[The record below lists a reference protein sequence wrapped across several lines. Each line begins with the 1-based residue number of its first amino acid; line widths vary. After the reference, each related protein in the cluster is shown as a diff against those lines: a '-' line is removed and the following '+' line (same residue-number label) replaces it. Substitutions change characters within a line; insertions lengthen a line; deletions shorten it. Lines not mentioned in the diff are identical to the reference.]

1 MISAPACRQT
11 GSRKM
16 NMKNKKLHNIKSSGF
31 KAPDGYLESFDEL
44 LFNKLKESS
53 PLYGLENSG
62 FIAPENYFE
71 SFEEKFAKT
80 LTSEKEIKVIPFIPW
95 KKMLYV
101 SGIAASIILM
111 VNLFNND
118 YNKPTFENLETALI
132 DDYIVEEDFT
142 NEDIASLVTEDL
154 TLDKFM
160 DSHLIDADLEEYIL
174 NNSSVEEYLKEE
186 NK

>member
-1 MISAPACRQT
+1 
-11 GSRKM
+11 M

-44 LFNKLKESS
+44 LLNKLNESS
-53 PLYGLENSG
+53 SLDGLKNSG
-62 FIAPENYFE
+62 FKVPDQYFQ
-71 SFEEKFAKT
+71 KFDDKILEAIS
-80 LTSEKEIKVIPFIPW
+80 SEKEIKVIPFIPW

-111 VNLFNND
+111 VSLFNN
-118 YNKPTFENLETALI
+118 NNNIPTFENLETALI
-132 DDYIVEEDFT
+132 DDYIDEEEFT

-160 DSHLIDADLEEYIL
+160 DSHLIDADLENYIL
-174 NNSSVEEYLKEE
+174 NNSSVEDYLKEE